1 MASKNFKKIKI
12 TEIDDL
18 DRVTFFFN
26 QREIGYTTKANLLLM
41 NKSKIKGKNF
51 DYTPIMGW
59 KIFGKDM
66 NFFPYMGRLCF
77 EYIIKSDSEFVVKV
91 DKDGVRI
98 EATAKILR
106 TDEELF
112 NFVIIGTRCFSTLM
126 INRR

>member
-26 QREIGYTTKANLLLM
+26 QREIGYTTKANLILM

-66 NFFPYMGRLCF
+66 NFYPYMGRFCF
-77 EYIIKSDSEFVVKV
+77 EYIINSDSEFVVKV
-91 DKDGVRI
+91 DKDGIRI

-106 TDEELF
+106 TDEGLF

-126 INRR
+126 ENRR